1 MHGFESF
8 TSFDLMKEKDVF
20 SQKCTI
26 CPLKFGTYFIA
37 LEVYI
42 LNIEK
47 NLSEISLFS
56 FLFHLK

>member
-20 SQKCTI
+20 SQKCSI
-26 CPLKFGTYFIA
+26 CPLKFGTYFIV
-37 LEVYI
+37 LEVDI

-47 NLSEISLFS
+47 NL
-56 FLFHLK
+56 